1 MQNKEAQNYIAPILS
16 EIHEEL
22 YGSSTSTLVCR
33 VGWNTYSYN
42 ASLTV
47 FSSDIE
53 DAIELLEM
61 NNIAFKINPNQYIEG
76 LVNIIIL
83 YKGA

>member
-1 MQNKEAQNYIAPILS
+1 MQNKETQNYIAPILS

-22 YGSSTSTLVCR
+22 YGKSTSTLVCR

-53 DAIELLEM
+53 EAIELLEM
-61 NNIAFKINPNQYIEG
+61 NNVAFKVNPNQYAKG

-83 YKGA
+83 YKAS